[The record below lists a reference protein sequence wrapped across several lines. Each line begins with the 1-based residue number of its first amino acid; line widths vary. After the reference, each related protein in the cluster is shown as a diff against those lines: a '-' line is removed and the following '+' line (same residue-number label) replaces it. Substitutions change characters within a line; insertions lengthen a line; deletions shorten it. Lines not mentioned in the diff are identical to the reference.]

1 MQENSI
7 RLSPGSAE
15 NKLFERV
22 RAASAVEVAESGLTV
37 PSDVAKRLFGGTKAE
52 AMQEVQDI
60 QGRLGNLTGAA
71 KSAAEKELQ
80 EAKNKLGDMKGA
92 LAGDAKAGVEAAK
105 GAVLKAAEGA
115 KAAAK
120 AAAEKARAAIADR
133 MKALFGSLAPTCSP
147 SFVLALLLCL
157 CGWVVSE
164 ELV

>member
-1 MQENSI
+1 M
-7 RLSPGSAE
+7 
-15 NKLFERV
+15 
-22 RAASAVEVAESGLTV
+22 EVAESGLTV
-37 PSDVAKRLFGGTKAE
+37 PSDVAKRLFGG
-52 AMQEVQDI
+52 
-60 QGRLGNLTGAA
+60 

-80 EAKNKLGDMKGA
+80 EAKNKLGNMKGA

-105 GAVLKAAEGA
+105 RAVLKAAEGA

-147 SFVLALLLCL
+147 SFVLALLLCW
-157 CGWVVSE
+157 CGWVVFE